1 MCFFVNR
8 NRIDYNLC
16 MRAAALLSICVIF
29 ALDTHA
35 DFKSEQLRQPRVR
48 EAYRACGEKIL
59 ENLHA
64 KGLQPHE
71 LEIYIRSFK
80 QEMCL
85 EVWGR
90 KPGDTPMVLL
100 AKYPVCAFSGT
111 IGPKRCQGD
120 SQVPEG
126 FYSIDRFNPWSN
138 FYLSLGI
145 NYPNFADRILK
156 TCNDPG
162 GTIFIHGSCVTIGCI
177 PITDIW
183 IRELYIYCVEAKN
196 SGQKKIPVHIFPSSL
211 DQINY
216 RRLQGIYFQQKKWL
230 ELWEDLKT
238 AYDLFENKHT
248 PPQIRFLPS
257 GRHKIK

>member
-1 MCFFVNR
+1 MNWKSISVPSNR
-8 NRIDYNLC
+8 RCAWKY
-16 MRAAALLSICVIF
+16 RAA
-29 ALDTHA
+29 
-35 DFKSEQLRQPRVR
+35 E
-48 EAYRACGEKIL
+48 
-59 ENLHA
+59 
-64 KGLQPHE
+64 
-71 LEIYIRSFK
+71 
-80 QEMCL
+80 
-85 EVWGR
+85 
-90 KPGDTPMVLL
+90 PGDTPMVLL

-162 GTIFIHGSCVTIGCI
+162 GLYSSMVHASLSAVFLLLIFGSGNYTFIAWKQKTADRKRSRFI
-177 PITDIW
+177 FSLRAWTRSITVVC
-183 IRELYIYCVEAKN
+183 REF
-196 SGQKKIPVHIFPSSL
+196 IFS
-211 DQINY
+211 
-216 RRLQGIYFQQKKWL
+216 RKKWL